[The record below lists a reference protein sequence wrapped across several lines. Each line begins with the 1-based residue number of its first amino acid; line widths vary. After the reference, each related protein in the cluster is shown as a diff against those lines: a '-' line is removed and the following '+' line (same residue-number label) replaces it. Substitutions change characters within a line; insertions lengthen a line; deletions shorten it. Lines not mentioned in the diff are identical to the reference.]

1 VTAGPEPRESTEADG
16 LASSESE
23 ADAIR
28 VTRSLTVLSNLV
40 SAPFYVN
47 TQVPFGISLPEWR
60 ALREIGEHP
69 GISQTEIAEQTA
81 QHIMT
86 LSRSVRQLTRKGL
99 IEGRVDPD
107 DRRRTQLFTTELG
120 QELAVEMIHREG
132 VQTRHIV
139 DGITTDEVDELRR
152 IIAKLVDHI
161 RTSERPAPP
170 KASRDWR
177 KIIDP

>member
-1 VTAGPEPRESTEADG
+1 MTTSPEQPPSTEARQLTLSD
-16 LASSESE
+16 SE
-23 ADAIR
+23 AEAVR

-40 SAPFYVN
+40 SEPFYVN

-69 GISQTEIAEQTA
+69 GITQTEIAEQTA

-120 QELAVEMIHREG
+120 QELAVEMMHREG

-139 DGITTDEVDELRR
+139 DGISTDEVDELRR
-152 IIAKLVDHI
+152 IIAKLVDHV

-170 KASRDWR
+170 AATRDWR
-177 KIIDP
+177 QIIDD